1 MPRQISDR
9 TYYFLAALIG
19 TLTGLL
25 GSAFHS
31 LVDHALTWSRQLP
44 TALQLSGPALY
55 VVMGVF
61 SALMFCGAV
70 ALVRRFAPEASGSG
84 VQEIEGAMQGLRDIR
99 WQRVLP
105 VKFIGGTMALGAGLV
120 GGREGPTIHMGAS
133 IAKAMTS
140 RFSLAAEQARALWG
154 AGGAAGLTAAF
165 NAPLAS
171 IAFIIEEAR
180 DAFPYRINTYGAVI
194 IACGFSAL
202 TTTALTGATP
212 YMAMSA
218 DQIPTYFLP
227 AFVGLGL
234 VLGVLG
240 VLFNRTIIAG
250 LEIARHVGLKASPYL
265 IPALLGLI
273 IGPMLVLFPE
283 ATGGG
288 ESLAVALVSNPLP
301 IGLLGLVILLR
312 FFMTAASYSTGAP
325 AGIFAPI
332 LALATTSSILFG
344 TLLGHVVTLPPG
356 AMVAF
361 AAAGMA
367 GLFSSTVRSPLVGIV
382 LVLELTGTYALAIP
396 SLLTAITAHLV
407 AAGLG
412 GKPIYE
418 VLLAR
423 TLRLAGQAMPEKNAA
438 AHPEKQD

>member
-9 TYYFLAALIG
+9 TYYFLAAIIG
-19 TLTGLL
+19 TLTGVL

-31 LVDHALTWSRQLP
+31 LVERSLAWSRHLP
-44 TALQLSGPALY
+44 ETLQLSGPLLYIVMAL
-55 VVMGVF
+55 F
-61 SALMFCGAV
+61 SAVMFCAAV
-70 ALVRRFAPEASGSG
+70 ALVRRYAPEASGSG
-84 VQEIEGAMQGLRDIR
+84 VQEIEGAMQGLREIR

-105 VKFIGGTMALGAGLV
+105 VKFIGGTLALGAGLV

-133 IAKAMTS
+133 IAKAISS
-140 RFSLAAEQARALWG
+140 RFTLAAEQARALWG

-194 IACGFSAL
+194 IACGFSGL
-202 TTTALTGATP
+202 TTTALTGSIP
-212 YMAMSA
+212 YMSMSA
-218 DQIPTYFLP
+218 EHMPTYFLP
-227 AFVGLGL
+227 AFIVLGL

-240 VLFNRTIIAG
+240 VVFNRAIIAG
-250 LEIARHVGLKASPYL
+250 LNLSQKVGLKVSPYL

-273 IGPMLVLFPE
+273 IGPMLILFPE

-312 FFMTAASYSTGAP
+312 FFLTAASYSTGVP

-332 LALATTSSILFG
+332 LALATTSSILFA
-344 TLLGHVVTLPPG
+344 TLLGYVITLPPG

-367 GLFSSTVRSPLVGIV
+367 GLFSSTVRSPLVGII

-396 SLLTAITAHLV
+396 SLLTAVTAHLV

-423 TLRLAGQAMPEKNAA
+423 TLRLAGQSMPEKPADKA
-438 AHPEKQD
+438 